1 MQALIVNALGR
12 GFDFEDMDVAGTVCY
27 VVTRLRRVAVNKIRI
42 RPTEQEV

>member
-12 GFDFEDMDVAGTVCY
+12 RFDFDDMDVAGTVCD
-27 VVTRLRRVAVNKIRI
+27 VVPRLRRVAVNTIRI

>member
-1 MQALIVNALGR
+1 MKALVINELGR
-12 GFDFEDMDVAGTVCY
+12 GFDFEDMDVAGTVRY

>member
-1 MQALIVNALGR
+1 MQALRVNALGR

-27 VVTRLRRVAVNKIRI
+27 VVTRLRRVAVNNRI